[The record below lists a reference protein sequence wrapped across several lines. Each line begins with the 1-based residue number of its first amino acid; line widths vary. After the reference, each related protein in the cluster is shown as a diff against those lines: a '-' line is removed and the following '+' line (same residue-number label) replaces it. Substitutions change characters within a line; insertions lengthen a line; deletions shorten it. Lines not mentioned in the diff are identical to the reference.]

1 MFSYLI
7 PDCRSMIVEEDRK
20 NIGQNIRSISPCLCK
35 INQNLFRKLIFLN
48 FLKFGLFTIITNH
61 KILCCAGVTARLLF
75 MRAHLYVYLSTLDGV
90 TELRKVLWKS
100 GKTCLSSKI
109 FYRAFVEDQ
118 IKILIFQLS
127 RKKLSR

>member
-1 MFSYLI
+1 MS
-7 PDCRSMIVEEDRK
+7 
-20 NIGQNIRSISPCLCK
+20 
-35 INQNLFRKLIFLN
+35 

-75 MRAHLYVYLSTLDGV
+75 MRTHLYVYLSTLDGV

-118 IKILIFQLS
+118 IKILIFGCPHLKLIFILS
-127 RKKLSR
+127 KRIENTLGIFGFSGMCKNPYFSVPWKPSNT